1 MIRGGA
7 DQLGKTCMSKDDA
20 PLKVR
25 RLALE
30 ILQQVEAPFQT
41 LDRLLEEALTSS
53 KLSIRRDRALLNALT
68 LGVCRWRGR
77 LDFIIDHCSRTP
89 LKKIDPPV
97 LTALRLGVF
106 QLVYLDR
113 VPPSAAVNTTVELIK
128 SMAPH
133 WVVRFANAVLRRAA
147 ADWRNIQMPDLS
159 TDPVAAI
166 AVRKSIPR
174 WLAARWLGRYG
185 LDVTVQRCDSLNEI
199 PPITLRTNTLCVDRS
214 ELISALSAEAD
225 TVGPT
230 ELTPD
235 GIRLRAPRRAVRDM
249 TAFQKGWFQV
259 QDEAAQ
265 LVTLLLPLQ
274 AGCRVLDACA
284 GLGGKTGHIF
294 QMVTG
299 QGSIVAVDS
308 SQSRL
313 DRLNVQMRRMGFDN
327 VRTVACDLT
336 DPSAVEP
343 LGRFDRVM
351 LDAPCSGL
359 GVLRRNPDAKWRIHE
374 PMMNR
379 FARIQT
385 NLLENLSQL
394 VNPHGHLVYAVCS
407 NEPEEGT
414 QVIDR
419 FITRHPDFRIDNPAH
434 RLPQQAGFLLE
445 SDGRFS
451 TEHCVDVMDGFFAVC
466 LRRMA

>member
-1 MIRGGA
+1 MN
-7 DQLGKTCMSKDDA
+7 DENA

-30 ILQQVEAPFQT
+30 ILNRVEAPFQT
-41 LDRLLEEALTSS
+41 LDRLLEEAFTSPTLAD
-53 KLSIRRDRALLNALT
+53 KRDRALLNALT

-77 LDFIIDHCSRTP
+77 LDFLIGHFSRTP
-89 LKKIDPPV
+89 LKHIDPPV

-106 QLVYLDR
+106 QMVYLDR
-113 VPPSAAVNTTVELIK
+113 IPPSAAVNTTVELIK
-128 SMAPH
+128 SFAPH
-133 WVVRFANAVLRRAA
+133 WVVRYANAVLRRAA
-147 ADWRNIQMPDLS
+147 AEWRHIQMPDLS
-159 TDPVAAI
+159 ADPVAAI
-166 AVRKSIPR
+166 AVRKSFPR
-174 WLAARWLGRYG
+174 WLAERWLRRYG
-185 LDVTVQRCDSLNEI
+185 VEDTIQRCDFLNQI
-199 PPITLRTNTLCVDRS
+199 PSITLRANTLRINRS
-214 ELISALSAEAD
+214 ELIPALTGEAD
-225 TVGPT
+225 TVEPT
-230 ELTPD
+230 ELGPD

-249 TAFQKGWFQV
+249 TAFKKGWFQV

-274 AGCRVLDACA
+274 TGNRVLDACA
-284 GLGGKTGHIF
+284 GLGGKTGHIV
-294 QMVTG
+294 QMVSG
-299 QGSIVAVDS
+299 QGSVVAVDS

-313 DRLNVQMRRMGFDN
+313 DRLNLQMRRMGFDN
-327 VRTVACDLT
+327 VRTVACDLS
-336 DPSAVEP
+336 DPSAVKP

-379 FARIQT
+379 FARIQAG
-385 NLLENLSQL
+385 LLENLARL

-407 NEPEEGT
+407 NEPEEGK
-414 QVIDR
+414 QVVDR
-419 FITRHPDFRIDNPAH
+419 FITRHPDFSIDNPAD

-445 SDGRFS
+445 SDATFS
-451 TEHCVDVMDGFFAVC
+451 TERCADVMDGFFAVC